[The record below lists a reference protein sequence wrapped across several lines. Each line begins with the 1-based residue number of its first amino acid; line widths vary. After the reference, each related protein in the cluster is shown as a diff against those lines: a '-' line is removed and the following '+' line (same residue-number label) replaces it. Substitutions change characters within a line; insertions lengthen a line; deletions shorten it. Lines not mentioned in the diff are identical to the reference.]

1 LTAYR
6 PATEGP
12 EAPDPPDSKE
22 SAKPVTKSVRERILE
37 VATDLFYREGIR
49 AIGVDTIVAR
59 SGVAKMSLY
68 RSFPSKDDLV
78 AAFLT
83 AADGRYWAW
92 WDQVVGR
99 HPGDPHAQ
107 LRALFEAVGRRTTSP
122 DYRGCPF
129 VNTATE
135 FPDAAHPGRAVALA
149 NKRELRTRLRRLA
162 EAIGARDPDLLADQL
177 WLLLDGA
184 YASGQMHGVSGPGM
198 ALPAAAEAL
207 IAVQLDVQLAAR

>member
-1 LTAYR
+1 MTADR
-6 PATEGP
+6 NPA
-12 EAPDPPDSKE
+12 AADPAAKAGGKPAVK
-22 SAKPVTKSVRERILE
+22 SARERILE

-83 AADGRYWAW
+83 AADQRYWTW

-99 HPGDPHAQ
+99 HPGAPREQ
-107 LRALFEAVGRRTTSP
+107 LRALFGAVAKRTTSP

-149 NKRELRTRLRRLA
+149 NKRELRARLRRLA
-162 EAIGARDPDLLADQL
+162 EAIGARDPDQLADQL

-184 YASGQMHGVSGPGM
+184 YASGQMLGVAGPGM
-198 ALPAAAEAL
+198 ALPAAADAL
-207 IAVQLDVQLAAR
+207 IEAQLGTGGSIDIDRA

>member
-1 LTAYR
+1 M
-6 PATEGP
+6 
-12 EAPDPPDSKE
+12 
-22 SAKPVTKSVRERILE
+22 TKSVRERILE

-59 SGVAKMSLY
+59 TGVAKMSLY

-99 HPGDPHAQ
+99 HPGDPRAQ
-107 LRALFEAVGRRTTSP
+107 LRALFEAVARRTTSP

-149 NKRELRTRLRRLA
+149 NKRELRTRLCRLA
-162 EAIGARDPDLLADQL
+162 EAIGARDPGLLADQL

-184 YASGQMHGVSGPGM
+184 YAAGQMLGVSGPGM

-207 IAVQLDVQLAAR
+207 IAAQLGVRGEAG